1 MDPSHMHLL
10 WGCGQEQQGRE
21 DGTTAIAFQV
31 KIGAPWD
38 ASTSS
43 VFPKKK
49 TVINILYGHV
59 FLTFVVLTDLTSH
72 HLRFKVPG
80 QHPQLL
86 RSQQN
91 FGV

>member
-21 DGTTAIAFQV
+21 DGIIAIAFQV

-49 TVINILYGHV
+49 QWSTSYMDMCSSLLL
-59 FLTFVVLTDLTSH
+59 FLLI
-72 HLRFKVPG
+72 
-80 QHPQLL
+80 
-86 RSQQN
+86 
-91 FGV
+91 